1 MGGRSKQTF
10 IRHTDGQEAHETRLN
25 ITNREMQ
32 IKTTTYHLT
41 PVRRAIAEKP
51 TNNKSWRGCGEKGMP
66 LHYW

>member
-32 IKTTTYHLT
+32 INTT
-41 PVRRAIAEKP
+41 VRYRLPLVKIPIIK
-51 TNNKSWRGCGEKGMP
+51 KIYKCCRGC
-66 LHYW
+66 